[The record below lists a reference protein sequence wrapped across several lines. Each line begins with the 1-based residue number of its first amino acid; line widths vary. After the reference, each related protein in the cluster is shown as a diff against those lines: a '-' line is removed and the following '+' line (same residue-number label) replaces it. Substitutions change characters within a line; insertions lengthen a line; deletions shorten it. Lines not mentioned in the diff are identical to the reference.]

1 MNSLAMITI
10 CVVAFLSVVGGFI
23 FTLYKV
29 DMLEKKVNILEK
41 KLLDLD
47 GRMGHEKI
55 DILRKLQSLEELV
68 EKTIDHSHDVLIS
81 DQEIVEKN
89 TELVE
94 KIKEV
99 LKEDREL
106 TAQTREVL
114 NNNIRICEM
123 NEDLQKSCQQLLKI
137 GSETKIDET

>member
-1 MNSLAMITI
+1 MNSLAMITV
-10 CVVAFLSVVGGFI
+10 CVVAFLGVVGGFE

-29 DMLEKKVNILEK
+29 DILEKKVSFLEK
-41 KLLDLD
+41 DNLNLDV
-47 GRMGHEKI
+47 RMGHEKI
-55 DILRKLQSLEELV
+55 DILQRLRSLEDLV
-68 EKTIDHSHDVLIS
+68 ENTIDHSHDVLKS

-99 LKEDREL
+99 LKEDKEL

>member
-1 MNSLAMITI
+1 MNSLAMITV
-10 CVVAFLSVVGGFI
+10 CVVAFLGVVGGFV

-29 DMLEKKVNILEK
+29 DMLEKKVEFLEK
-41 KLLDLD
+41 DSMHIEA
-47 GRMGHEKI
+47 RMSNEKI
-55 DILRKLQSLEELV
+55 DILRKLQSQDDLINKV
-68 EKTIDHSHDVLIS
+68 IDHSHDILMS
-81 DQEIVEKN
+81 DQEILEKN
-89 TELVE
+89 MELVE

-137 GSETKIDET
+137 GSETKIDEA